1 MMDYTNAD
9 CFYHIFSILKTT
21 AIMPIT
27 PYTGTWG
34 PTQRLHLLRR
44 TLFGASKAD
53 IAAFANSS
61 MTDMVTALL
70 TLPTAAP
77 TPPLVDYTP
86 AATTNTPPVPTRDV
100 PGQSWIDANTI
111 IESAN
116 GTARLF
122 SLSGWWLGLMLQQD
136 RNIREKMTLF
146 WHNHI
151 PTDIEGEPIYCYKY
165 NALLRQHCLGNFKT
179 LVREM
184 TLQPAML
191 KYLSGEFNQRNA
203 PNENYGRELQELFC
217 IGKDLSPSY
226 TEDDVKAAAKVLTG
240 WRIDNTTLNA
250 YYTASRHSTGNKVF
264 SSFYNN
270 TIIAGRGLETDATT
284 AALSW
289 AVEFEDL
296 LNMIFAHPEVA
307 RYVVRK
313 IYRFFVYY
321 KIDAT
326 VEADVIVPLADLFR
340 SGGYEIKP
348 VMQALLTSQHFYDI
362 STANSCMIKSPLD
375 HNLSFGR
382 IFGLVLPTDL
392 LNRYRSFRYFNDEA
406 SKQGQKAGDLPNV
419 AGWPA
424 YYQSPSYH
432 ELWISA
438 DTLRKKK
445 EFCDKLLTS
454 SIYNMKV
461 DVLAFTA
468 TLNNPGDPV
477 LLIEEALSLLH
488 PLPSDAALKTALKA
502 ILLSGQT
509 SDSYWTVAWANYVG
523 APTNTT
529 FVNTVKGRL
538 QTLYQAITNMAE
550 FQLS

>member
-1 MMDYTNAD
+1 
-9 CFYHIFSILKTT
+9 
-21 AIMPIT
+21 MPIT
-27 PYTGTWG
+27 PYSGTWG
-34 PTQRLHLLRR
+34 TTQRLHLLRR

-70 TLPTAAP
+70 TVPAAAP

-86 AATTNTPPVPTRDV
+86 VNSTATPPVPTKDV
-100 PGQSWIDANTI
+100 AGQPWMNANTV

-116 GTARLF
+116 GTSRLF
-122 SLSGWWLGLMLQQD
+122 SLRGWWLGLMLQQE

-151 PTDIEGEPIYCYKY
+151 PTDIAGTVNEPVYCYKY
-165 NALLRQHCLGNFKT
+165 NALLRKHCLGNFKT

-184 TLQPAML
+184 TLDPAML
-191 KYLSGEFNQRNA
+191 IYLSGQSNQKNA

-217 IGKDLSPSY
+217 IGKDLPTYYS
-226 TEDDVKAAAKVLTG
+226 EADVQAAAKVLTG
-240 WRIDNTTLNA
+240 WRIDNTTMSA
-250 YYTASRHSTGNKVF
+250 YYTASRHSVGNKVF

-270 TIIAGRGLETDATT
+270 TTITGRGLETDPV
-284 AALSW
+284 AAAASW

-307 RYVVRK
+307 RYVVRR

-321 KIDAT
+321 NIDAT
-326 VEADVIVPLADLFR
+326 VEANVIVPLADTFR
-340 SGGYEIKP
+340 AGGYEIKP
-348 VMQALLTSQHFYDI
+348 VMEALFTSQHFYDMAA
-362 STANSCMIKSPLD
+362 ANSCMIKSPID
-375 HNLSFGR
+375 HNLSLGR
-382 IFGLVLPTDL
+382 IFGLVLPADL
-392 LNRYRSFRYFNDEA
+392 LNLYRSFRYFNDEA
-406 SKQGQKAGDLPNV
+406 DKQGQKVGNPPDV
-419 AGWPA
+419 AGWKA
-424 YYQSPSYH
+424 YYQAPSYH

-438 DTLRKKK
+438 DSLRKKK
-445 EFCDKLLTS
+445 EFCDKLLAS
-454 SIYNMKV
+454 SIYNMKI

-468 TLNNPGDPV
+468 TLESPDDPV

-488 PLPSDAALKTALKA
+488 PLPSDAALKASLKA
-502 ILLSGQT
+502 ILLSGQA
-509 SDSYWTVAWANYVG
+509 DNYYWTTAWTNYVG

-529 FVNTVKGRL
+529 FANTARTRL

>member
-1 MMDYTNAD
+1 
-9 CFYHIFSILKTT
+9 
-21 AIMPIT
+21 MPIT
-27 PYTGTWG
+27 PYTGSWG
-34 PTQRLHLLRR
+34 QTQRLHLLRR

-70 TLPTAAP
+70 TVPAAAP

-86 AATTNTPPVPTRDV
+86 VAVSATVATKDV
-100 PGQSWIDANTI
+100 AGQPWMNANTVS
-111 IESAN
+111 EGTNN
-116 GTARLF
+116 GGRQN
-122 SLSGWWLGLMLQQD
+122 SLRGWWMGLMLQQD

-151 PTDIEGEPIYCYKY
+151 PTDIGTTVSEAIYCYRY
-165 NALLRQHCLGNFKT
+165 NALLRKHCLGNFKT

-184 TLQPAML
+184 TLEPSML
-191 KYLSGEFNQRNA
+191 IYLSGQSNQKNA
-203 PNENYGRELQELFC
+203 PNENYARELQELFC

-226 TEDDVKAAAKVLTG
+226 TEADVQAAAKVLTG
-240 WRIDNTTLNA
+240 WQINNTTLSS
-250 YYTASRHSTGNKVF
+250 YYNKDRHTVGNKVF

-270 TIIAGRGLETDATT
+270 TTITGRGVDTNAAA

-296 LNMIFAHPEVA
+296 LNMIFAHSEVA
-307 RYVVRK
+307 RYVVRR

-321 KIDAT
+321 NIDAT

-348 VMQALLTSQHFYDI
+348 VIEALLTSQHFYDVAA
-362 STANSCMIKSPLD
+362 ANSCLIKSPLD

-382 IFGLVLPTDL
+382 IFGLVLPADL
-392 LNRYRSFRYFNDEA
+392 YNLYRSFRYFNDEA
-406 SKQGQKAGDLPNV
+406 DKQGQKAGNPPNV

-424 YYQSPSYH
+424 YYQSPSFH

-438 DTLRKKK
+438 DSLRKKK

-468 TLNNPGDPV
+468 TLNNPSDPN
-477 LLIEEALSLLH
+477 LLIEEALALLH
-488 PLPSDAALKTALKA
+488 PLPSDASLKTTLKA
-502 ILLSGQT
+502 ILLSNQT
-509 SDSYWTVAWANYVG
+509 SDYYWTDAWNNHRNN
-523 APTNTT
+523 PTNTT
-529 FVNTVKGRL
+529 FATTARTRL
-538 QTLYQAITNMAE
+538 QTLYQAMVNMSE